1 MKMKRN
7 YLKLHNA
14 IGKKFRTNMIF
25 DSTLVKGN
33 SDIYQELGQQYLSSV
48 QIYLIEQYMN
58 RDFHIKYLTYLIE
71 NNVNSKIKDED
82 KTCNTFITIN

>member
-1 MKMKRN
+1 
-7 YLKLHNA
+7 
-14 IGKKFRTNMIF
+14 MIF
-25 DSTLVKGN
+25 DSTLIKGN

-58 RDFHIKYLTYLIE
+58 RDCHIKYLTYLIE

-82 KTCNTFITIN
+82 KTWNTFITIN

>member
-14 IGKKFRTNMIF
+14 IGKKFRTTMIF
-25 DSTLVKGN
+25 DSTLIKGN

-82 KTCNTFITIN
+82 KTWNTFITIN